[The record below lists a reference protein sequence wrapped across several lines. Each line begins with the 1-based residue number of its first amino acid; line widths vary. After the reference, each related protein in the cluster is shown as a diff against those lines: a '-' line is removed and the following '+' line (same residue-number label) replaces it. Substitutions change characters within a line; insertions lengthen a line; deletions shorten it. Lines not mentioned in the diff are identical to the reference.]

1 MQTLHVITACSR
13 LGQLP
18 ALALGF
24 FNFLPRDHKLPIKV
38 RWHIAFQNTEQPD
51 PHGCVK
57 FNEMID
63 LIPNKDWIW
72 ILDDD
77 NRIHLKFFELLSEYL
92 AKSIQSTTGAF
103 VFGQNRFDA
112 LGDLEAAPE
121 NMRVGRVDTA
131 QVVFRK
137 KLLNGLRFPEDSKV
151 ADGIFYE
158 ALYKANPEQ
167 FVFVKQIATY
177 FNGGMK

>member
-24 FNFLPRDHKLPIKV
+24 FNFLPKDHSLPFKV
-38 RWHIAFQNTEQPD
+38 RWHIAFQNTAQPD

-57 FNEMID
+57 FNELID
-63 LIPNKDWIW
+63 LIPSRDWIW

-77 NRIHLKFFELLSEYL
+77 NRIHIKFFELLSDYFEF
-92 AKSIQSTTGAF
+92 ANTKAVDAF

-137 KLLNGLRFPEDSKV
+137 KLLNGLRFKENSKV
-151 ADGIFYE
+151 ADGEFYE
-158 ALYKANPEQ
+158 ALYKSAPDR
-167 FVFVKQIATY
+167 FVFVKQLATY
-177 FNGGMK
+177 WNGGLK